1 MGKTCVFIACSLDG
15 FIAGPKDELDWLP
28 TDTEGMEDTFTPFFE
43 GVGAM
48 LMGRRT
54 FDVVTCIEETW
65 HYGET
70 PVLVATRRPL
80 STEIPTVRR
89 VEGPIEAMVA
99 EARAVAGEKNV
110 YVDGGALIRSALDAG
125 LIDELT
131 VTVVPTI
138 LGAGIPL
145 FAGAAKQ
152 HALELQGA
160 REIGLGLV
168 ELRYRVAQTTPGT

>member
-1 MGKTCVFIACSLDG
+1 MGKICVFIACSLDG

-28 TDTEGMEDTFTPFFE
+28 GHGEGIEDTFTPFFE

-54 FDVVTCIEETW
+54 FEAVGALGVPW
-65 HYGET
+65 PYGET

-80 STEIPTVRR
+80 STEIRSVRR
-89 VEGPIEAMVA
+89 VEGPIETLVD
-99 EARAVAGEKNV
+99 EARKVAGGKDV
-110 YVDGGALIRSALDAG
+110 YVDGGTLIREVLDAG

-131 VTVVPTI
+131 LTVVPTI

-145 FAGAAKQ
+145 FAGAARR
-152 HALELQGA
+152 HPLELLGV

-168 ELRYRVAQTTPGT
+168 QLRYRTRAG